1 MSVLS
6 LKYTHNKPSFFEP
19 CSLIISKKRANLI
32 KCYKRNTF
40 LTLPWSYIFNFLTII
55 ISNFLNPDYLA

>member
-32 KCYKRNTF
+32 KYYNRNSILIFTLSYLFNYLIFIDHTF
-40 LTLPWSYIFNFLTII
+40 FYFIAI
-55 ISNFLNPDYLA
+55 

>member
-32 KCYKRNTF
+32 KCYNRNSILTF
-40 LTLPWSYIFNFLTII
+40 TLSYLFNY
-55 ISNFLNPDYLA
+55 LNLIN